1 MNLIKPAVFS
11 LAFCTLMLEV
21 LLMRVFDVI
30 LFDNISY
37 MIISC
42 ALFSFGL
49 AGVYATLK
57 PFKKEIKVNYLLS
70 GRAFL
75 FGIFSIILLPVMN
88 VLPFN
93 FELIGQQPIKQFF
106 SFGVLYVVLILPF
119 FFSGLFFATVF
130 SSYAGKIQSLYFFD
144 LTGAALGSI
153 IIIPLIPILGPG
165 GLLMCVGAFGESHPV
180 F

>member
-70 GRAFL
+70 QP
-75 FGIFSIILLPVMN
+75 GI
-88 VLPFN
+88 PFWN
-93 FELIGQQPIKQFF
+93 FFYYTITGYECS
-106 SFGVLYVVLILPF
+106 SF
-119 FFSGLFFATVF
+119 
-130 SSYAGKIQSLYFFD
+130 
-144 LTGAALGSI
+144 
-153 IIIPLIPILGPG
+153 
-165 GLLMCVGAFGESHPV
+165 
-180 F
+180 